1 MALQCEVVTPERK
14 VFSSEAEFVVLPAA
28 EGEMG
33 VYPKHEPVV
42 ATLNAGSVRVTVEG
56 AQEAIKFVV
65 AGGYAQVEAQRVIV
79 LANRA
84 QAVADID
91 RDAVAAELDE
101 LKGTLEDLKPDDA
114 SYAYTQGE
122 IDCRKLLLAQI

>member
-56 AQEAIKFVV
+56 AQEATKFVV

-91 RDAVAAELDE
+91 HDAVAAELDE

-122 IDCRKLLLAQI
+122 IDWRKLLLAQI